1 MLNDTQQRLDRL
13 LSVKSIYMKST
24 MKNDV
29 LKIQKVVKHNVK
41 SCENAKYNYQ
51 LSQLKFGIKI
61 TLKI

>member
-29 LKIQKVVKHNVK
+29 LKIQTVVKHNVK

-51 LSQLKFGIKI
+51 LSQLKF
-61 TLKI
+61 